1 MGFAI
6 YALFM
11 LIMAV
16 WFLVVPFLMPF
27 LMWLVMTGI
36 FLLFVFIKGG
46 Q

>member
-1 MGFAI
+1 MGLAL

-16 WFLVVPFLMPF
+16 WFLVIPFLMPF
-27 LMWLVMTGI
+27 LMWLVMTGVL
-36 FLLFVFIKGG
+36 LLFVLIMSG